1 MVSKKAPRED
11 PWSQKSPSGTSETL
25 RWSRDPALPPLTS
38 HGFLTSPASETRT
51 ERGECEN
58 GTKNVFPKTWEK
70 KVLFLKAE
78 AAMHVRKSES
88 PPPGERGGGRKAWK
102 EKLSVASWEEK
113 ALICK
118 RIQ

>member
-1 MVSKKAPRED
+1 MTPQ
-11 PWSQKSPSGTSETL
+11 SQKSPSGTSETL

-58 GTKNVFPKTWEK
+58 GTKYVCPKTWVK
-70 KVLFLKAE
+70 IMLFLKAE
-78 AAMHVRKSES
+78 AVMHARKSEG
-88 PPPGERGGGRKAWK
+88 PPPGERETGRKAWK
-102 EKLSVASWEEK
+102 EKLSVAIWEER

>member
-1 MVSKKAPRED
+1 MT

-58 GTKNVFPKTWEK
+58 GTIDVCPGTWVK
-70 KVLFLKAE
+70 KMLFLKPGAV
-78 AAMHVRKSES
+78 MHVRKSES
-88 PPPGERGGGRKAWK
+88 PPPGVRERGRKAWN
-102 EKLSVASWEEK
+102 EKLSVASWEER